1 MLTVDDEWQSF
12 INNDKLS
19 VLSHKKEESEN
30 FIPKVTDIYV
40 STQTKIGFLNH
51 AIDLQHLFWKVPI
64 IPYQRPANGVIKKQ
78 ISR

>member
-30 FIPKVTDIYV
+30 FIPKVI
-40 STQTKIGFLNH
+40 TKQYEDH
-51 AIDLQHLFWKVPI
+51 
-64 IPYQRPANGVIKKQ
+64 
-78 ISR
+78 